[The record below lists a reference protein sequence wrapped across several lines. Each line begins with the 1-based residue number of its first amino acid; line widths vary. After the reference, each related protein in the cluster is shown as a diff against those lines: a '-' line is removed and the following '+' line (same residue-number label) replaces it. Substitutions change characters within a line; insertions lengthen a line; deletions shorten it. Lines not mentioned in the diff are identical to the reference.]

1 MKYTLDAVDSYKS
14 VLKENNSADN
24 QVVRDKANFVYIVSR
39 MCARCGMV
47 ITPHLYA
54 SRIVLHLISIVI
66 LSITRAVL

>member
-47 ITPHLYA
+47 VTPHLLA
-54 SRIVLHLISIVI
+54 P
-66 LSITRAVL
+66 